1 MIGVMIGG
9 LKIQGEDD
17 SYDFGSGAGFYID
30 ATESPWSS
38 SYKMESYIT
47 SELPNALF
55 SSFPELDS
63 SRVSITGHSM
73 GGHGALT
80 LYLKN
85 PGKYKSVSA
94 FAPIANPSQCPWGEK
109 AFKGYLGD
117 DREQWKRHDATELM
131 KGWKAGQLDMLI
143 DVVSYVYPWIKDR
156 GEARSMLMRCR
167 GLVTTFI
174 NRSNCSLRILQRL
187 RRRVGMIRGWF

>member
-109 AFKGYLGD
+109 AFKGYIGE
-117 DREQWKRHDATELM
+117 DREAWKKHDATELL
-131 KGWKAGQLDMLI
+131 KGWKAGSFETLI
-143 DVVSYVYPWIKDR
+143 DVVSLLVEEERKW
-156 GEARSMLMRCR
+156 GVLMSIGNGRQ
-167 GLVTTFI
+167 L
-174 NRSNCSLRILQRL
+174 L
-187 RRRVGMIRGWF
+187 